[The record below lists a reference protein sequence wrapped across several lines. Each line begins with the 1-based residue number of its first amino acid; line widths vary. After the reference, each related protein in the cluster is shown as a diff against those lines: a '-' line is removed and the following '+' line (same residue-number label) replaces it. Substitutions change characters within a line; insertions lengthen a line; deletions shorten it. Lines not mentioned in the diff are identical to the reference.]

1 MSLLHELEM
10 IDPIGSSRALSAG
23 GAGANVGGDLV
34 SDSAGFRVAFL
45 FQLVGKLLQLGPAGH
60 HARQLGQADVR
71 LVEVTEALATFE
83 EEETISNRV
92 RVVWGVGDEDD
103 AEALISRLKNVL
115 ENDPGLFDTEGRGRL
130 VENQQPRPEMHGAS
144 DSHA

>member
-10 IDPIGSSRALSAG
+10 TDQSDRRGLSAG

-45 FQLVGKLLQLGPAGH
+45 FQLVGELLQLGPAGH

-92 RVVWGVGDEDD
+92 CVVWVM
-103 AEALISRLKNVL
+103 KM
-115 ENDPGLFDTEGRGRL
+115 T
-130 VENQQPRPEMHGAS
+130 PRPLSRA
-144 DSHA
+144 